1 MMVRSKYRILE
12 SERMNDGLFN
22 IGRYKWIIHPVP
34 KISIDD
40 RRITDP
46 RITVKGDTY
55 RFRCDSFVMDHRS
68 LKL

>member
-1 MMVRSKYRILE
+1 MLMRSKYRILE

-55 RFRCDSFVMDHRS
+55 RFRCDSFVMHHRS
-68 LKL
+68 FKL